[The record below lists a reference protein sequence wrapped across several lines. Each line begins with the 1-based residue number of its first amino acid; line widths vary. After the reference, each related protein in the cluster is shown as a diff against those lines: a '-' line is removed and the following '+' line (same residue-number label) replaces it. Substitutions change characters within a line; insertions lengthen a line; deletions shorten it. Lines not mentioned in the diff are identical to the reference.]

1 MSSKAAAISS
11 MMNTHLFSPN
21 FYLDQRVK
29 PYTIAQRSITHHP
42 PKMQSA
48 PGMDYYDKRCVA
60 LNAGD
65 PFKPKNP
72 LQTSYIRGS
81 SRNPFKSKTL
91 LQTSYIRGSSGDP
104 FKPKNLFQ
112 ISSISCF
119 VNHFR
124 NCKTTLLTLF

>member
-1 MSSKAAAISS
+1 MTKDVL
-11 MMNTHLFSPN
+11 H
-21 FYLDQRVK
+21 
-29 PYTIAQRSITHHP
+29 
-42 PKMQSA
+42 
-48 PGMDYYDKRCVA
+48 

-72 LQTSYIRGS
+72 LQTKYIRGS
-81 SRNPFKSKTL
+81 SRDPFKPKTL

-112 ISSISCF
+112 TSSISCF